1 MSEWILKYIFN
12 VKIKNKKEAFTK
24 FDLEH
29 FFQQNNNQEI
39 EEASEHNKKL
49 FENATPAHEK
59 TNKNN
64 KAPDNQHSELSSKY
78 SEGRHE
84 LDTPLTSEMMPTS
97 DANYWPPAECDNLF
111 PIISSIKENG
121 TLKEKTFDK
130 TMRAIFGKISKTKSP
145 VIKVTSRH
153 IIQLEALQKQL
164 PQDDRS
170 YVEVWIKNFRYHE
183 EKDIEGNTST

>member
-1 MSEWILKYIFN
+1 MKIPVIKKKRKTTAFKIL
-12 VKIKNKKEAFTK
+12 VGA
-24 FDLEH
+24 
-29 FFQQNNNQEI
+29 
-39 EEASEHNKKL
+39 
-49 FENATPAHEK
+49 
-59 TNKNN
+59 KNN

-153 IIQLEALQKQL
+153 IKQLEALQKQL
-164 PQDDRS
+164 PQEDRS
-170 YVEVWIKNFRYHE
+170 FVEVWIITLKRYGKV
-183 EKDIEGNTST
+183 EKEGNFGLVNENSILQIS